1 MLAII
6 WSDYDVNKV
15 TLGNRAQVTTYL
27 AVIQSVARAEHLPDM
42 GMDKWS

>member
-1 MLAII
+1 MI
-6 WSDYDVNKV
+6 WSDENANIV
-15 TLGNRAQVTTYL
+15 TLGNRALVTKYL